1 MEQCNKRA
9 ATCIEDLFGYLKLS
23 FYFVVFRASFPS
35 FSSVSLKFCK
45 ENFEKFIKKKSLSY
59 QWRQSLLVYKKL

>member
-35 FSSVSLKFCK
+35 FSFVSLKVCK
-45 ENFEKFIKKKSLSY
+45 ENFDNFLQKKTD
-59 QWRQSLLVYKKL
+59 